1 MGNDADAQLA
11 ARALAPYIL
20 DRMDEEA
27 RDDYQSCIT
36 AGEPE
41 VALVLLFDFVEVA
54 DGIPTDVLATAFQA
68 LDTDHKE
75 EFRHLLEPD
84 PIKTA

>member
-1 MGNDADAQLA
+1 MTTI
-11 ARALAPYIL
+11 R
-20 DRMDEEA
+20 
-27 RDDYQSCIT
+27 SCAT

-41 VALVLLFDFVEVA
+41 VALVLLLDFVKNV
-54 DGIPTDVLATAFQA
+54 DGIPTDLLSTAFQA

-84 PIKTA
+84 LLKTT